1 MTRKCKFDVEVTYNP
16 DFFAEGEIRETLKKA
31 IRDLNDNKEK
41 KFGRS
46 SMIDP
51 GRTNKGLHGTVT
63 QQETFC
69 ATDST
74 ESFDLVETLVSL
86 SRPKDDDE
94 EPSLVLPDTKMEEL
108 VTQVRSTIKD

>member
-1 MTRKCKFDVEVTYNP
+1 MMTRKCKFDVEVTYNP

-46 SMIDP
+46 PMIDP

-63 QQETFC
+63 QHEISHP
-69 ATDST
+69 ADSI
-74 ESFDLVETLVSL
+74 ELVETLVSL
-86 SRPKDDDE
+86 SRSMDDDE
-94 EPSLVLPDTKMEEL
+94 EPRLVLPDTKMEEL
-108 VTQVRSTIKD
+108 VTQVRSAFKD